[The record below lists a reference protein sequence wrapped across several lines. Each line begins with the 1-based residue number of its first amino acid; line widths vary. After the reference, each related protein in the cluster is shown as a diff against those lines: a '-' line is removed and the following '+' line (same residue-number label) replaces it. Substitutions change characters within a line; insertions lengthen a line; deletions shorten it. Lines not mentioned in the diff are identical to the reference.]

1 MGVRLDG
8 EARTSQRPQRGGAMN
23 VPSWIWILVGIILII
38 VILQMV

>member
-1 MGVRLDG
+1 MGKLGSR
-8 EARTSQRPQRGGAMN
+8 QRPQRGGAMN